1 MKKITYSFLSLLM
14 LLLAMPAS
22 MLARTTVTFDFAA
35 NPWGLPLSS
44 SASGEADKGAITSP
58 ILQDGVTLTTTDGT
72 NKTKMWVTNSAID
85 LRVYKNGGSFT
96 FTAPEGK
103 VIEKIE
109 FTATDFK
116 STPEVGTCTSKTWV
130 QPKEQVN
137 AVKFTATGT
146 NKISKAILTIA
157 DPGEGAEV
165 VVLPEIADFASL
177 KAAEQDKAV
186 KLTVTNG
193 KVVYAGSKDLIVED
207 ATGAIDFYNWGLTA
221 TAGQVING
229 TVEAKYSEFMGM
241 PQAAKTANTDIAAL
255 TITDGDA
262 VAPVAMEFAEAM
274 KAASY
279 LKYVT
284 LADFAI
290 EEADGKTY
298 LVNGENKIQLYDKFK
313 VGYTLPEAIKSISGI
328 IIPFVANGSTD
339 VIVEIAPTSA
349 EDIEDIV
356 AKPVLPEGDVTAK
369 YLVNPGF
376 EDCEAATGKVAT
388 AGSAQ
393 GTDYE
398 KVGWK
403 LVSSAAWSNSA
414 AFAYGSDA
422 SLNDA
427 AVPATDNAGNTGKA
441 LGFTVGWG
449 GTNSY
454 QSAAEVVLPAGYYTL
469 KAHAYNGGAA
479 TQFASKLGFA
489 TADKAYTSTK
499 NSFALNEWVEDVVE
513 FTLESETAGHF
524 TIGGAAVSG
533 GSGANGKVFFDNI
546 TLERQDFLSAASN
559 NLAKEIATAK
569 EIANAG
575 LAPTADLLAAI
586 ATAETAATKTDYKE
600 ILAAI
605 EPLKAAVAA
614 YNDVNVHFVA
624 FADAKAKYATLN
636 TQYAS
641 EEKIAAV
648 NAIAEKTPATADE
661 ADALKADYI
670 KAVRSIVESNA
681 LAEGVEGATNY
692 TESIKNANAEAL
704 DGWTTALGEINKGAI
719 KVLNNEPFTDAEGN
733 STHSYFDGGSWGDK
747 AWDVT
752 FSQDVTLPK
761 GKYLLT
767 ATSRASADL
776 TSFALFAGE
785 ARAEMKHV
793 GASGELFDRGWND
806 CSVEFEVA
814 EDDATVNLGVQGVAD
829 KQYQWMSFTRF
840 RLVKVGE
847 VAPSILEINNL
858 ADLRKIKVEDE
869 WAEVPVKLNL
879 HDAKITALHKSSDYG
894 MEMIDFAI
902 LEDATGAIA
911 ISALLNEA
919 TATGLLKDNFT
930 VGAVLNGSLYALYS
944 WPNSLSV
951 LEGMTE
957 KSDYTVTPST
967 LEVPEA
973 KLGDILKYEND
984 LRVFEL
990 KDVTIKNVGNEEY
1003 PEYNLYQDG
1012 RAVMLSDAL
1021 QVFPMGQAVPEKLES
1036 VTGILY
1042 GLAEELGQEV
1052 TDYMFVPTSY
1062 KSTPV
1067 VENIAGLSKIE
1078 GGEMEDPSVKLML
1091 KNAKITYVQKM
1102 DEGID
1107 PRAAVSY
1114 AILEDETGA
1123 VEISNIITKANA
1135 NSWFT
1140 GELKEGVELNGYI
1153 NVNYSAWSTALV
1165 ANDETSKS
1173 ELTITPTTITPTEA
1187 KIADLQKAE
1196 NHLRLFELKD
1206 VDFAV
1211 EDGAPVIKQDD
1222 ASIILADQFSVLPED
1237 MPETA
1242 KFESIEGVVFLDF
1255 ESYVFCPISYTL
1267 AEAKPIEVN
1276 SIADLNKLGE
1286 ENEGATIKLKLTD
1299 AQITVADAYMNSA
1312 IIEDKT
1318 GAFNA
1323 QYFFAEAVGMEM
1335 LKDEFKQGVVLNGYL
1350 YATYSYG
1357 SIEVCDLTAESN
1369 ITTTEAPVVPAEAD
1383 FAEVLKAENN
1393 FRLYEFKNITVNKNE
1408 ADKFQLVKGDAK
1420 AEIADRTGSLEESM
1434 MATVESVVG
1443 YFRVKGDEAEFTL
1456 LSYKTATPDGI
1467 SALEIAAKNA
1477 AVYNMNGAKVRN
1489 AGESVKGLAKGIY
1502 VVGGKKI
1509 VVK

>member
-1 MKKITYSFLSLLM
+1 MKKFTYSFLSILM
-14 LLLAMPAS
+14 LLLAMPLGA
-22 MLARTTVTFDFAA
+22 LARTTVTFDFTA
-35 NPWGLPLSS
+35 NPWNLPLSS
-44 SASGEADKGAITSP
+44 SKTGEVDKGAITSP
-58 ILQDGVTLTTTDGT
+58 ILQDGVTLTTTDGS

-85 LRVYKNGGSFT
+85 LRVYKSGGTFT
-96 FTAPEGK
+96 FTAPANK

-109 FTATDFK
+109 FAGTVAATADA
-116 STPEVGTCTSKTWV
+116 GTCEGSSKTWV
-130 QPKEQVN
+130 WVQLKNQVN
-137 AVKFTATGT
+137 AVKFTATAT
-146 NKISKAILTIA
+146 NKIEKAVLTIA
-157 DPGEGAEV
+157 DPGEEAEV
-165 VVLPEIADFASL
+165 VVLPEITDFASL
-177 KAAEQDKAV
+177 KACEKDKAV

-284 LADFAI
+284 LTDFTI
-290 EEADGKTY
+290 EETGGKTY
-298 LVNGENKIQLYDKFK
+298 LVSGENKIQLYDKFK

-328 IIPFVANGSTD
+328 IIPFVVKGSTD

-388 AGSAQ
+388 ADKAQ

-398 KVGWK
+398 AVGWK
-403 LVSSAAWSNSA
+403 LASSSKWSNSA

-454 QSAAEVVLPAGYYTL
+454 QSAAEVVLPAGYYIM
-469 KAHAYNGGAA
+469 KAHAYNGGTA
-479 TQFASKLGFA
+479 TQFASKLGFT

-546 TLERQDFLSAASN
+546 TLERQDLFTAVNN
-559 NLAKEIATAK
+559 NLAKEIAAAK

-586 ATAETAATKTDYKE
+586 ATAEAATTKTDYKE

-605 EPLKAAVAA
+605 EPLKAAVAT
-614 YNDVNVHFVA
+614 YNDVNAHFVA
-624 FADAKAKYATLN
+624 FADAKAKYATID
-636 TQYAS
+636 TKYAS
-641 EEKIAAV
+641 DEKIAAV

-670 KAVRSIVESNA
+670 KAVRSLVESNA

-704 DGWTTALGEINKGAI
+704 DGWTIALGEINKGAI
-719 KVLNNEPFTDAEGN
+719 GILSKEPFTDAAGN
-733 STHSYFDGGSWGDK
+733 STHSYFDGGSWNDN

-767 ATSRASADL
+767 ATSRASVDI

-806 CSVEFEVA
+806 NSVEFEVT
-814 EDDATVNLGVQGVAD
+814 EDDAVVNLGVQGVTD
-829 KQYQWMSFTRF
+829 KQHQWMSFTRF
-840 RLVKVGE
+840 RLVKIGE
-847 VAPSILEINNL
+847 VTPAAPEI
-858 ADLRKIKVEDE
+858 
-869 WAEVPVKLNL
+869 
-879 HDAKITALHKSSDYG
+879 
-894 MEMIDFAI
+894 
-902 LEDATGAIA
+902 
-911 ISALLNEA
+911 
-919 TATGLLKDNFT
+919 
-930 VGAVLNGSLYALYS
+930 
-944 WPNSLSV
+944 
-951 LEGMTE
+951 
-957 KSDYTVTPST
+957 
-967 LEVPEA
+967 
-973 KLGDILKYEND
+973 
-984 LRVFEL
+984 
-990 KDVTIKNVGNEEY
+990 
-1003 PEYNLYQDG
+1003 
-1012 RAVMLSDAL
+1012 
-1021 QVFPMGQAVPEKLES
+1021 
-1036 VTGILY
+1036 
-1042 GLAEELGQEV
+1042 
-1052 TDYMFVPTSY
+1052 
-1062 KSTPV
+1062 PV
-1067 VENIAGLSKIE
+1067 VENIAALSKIE
-1078 GGEMEDPSVKLML
+1078 GGEMENPSVKLML
-1091 KNAKITYVQKM
+1091 KNAKITYVQSM

-1107 PRAAVSY
+1107 PRANVQFAF
-1114 AILEDETGA
+1114 LEDETGA
-1123 VEISNIITKANA
+1123 VEISNIINTAAAKNL
-1135 NSWFT
+1135 FP

-1153 NVNYSAWSTALV
+1153 YVDYSSYSFALV
-1165 ANDETSKS
+1165 ANAETANSKF
-1173 ELTITPTTITPTEA
+1173 TNTPTTIVPTPAT
-1187 KIADLQKAE
+1187 IADLQKPE
-1196 NHLRLFELKD
+1196 NNYRLFELKD
-1206 VDFAV
+1206 VDVDFI
-1211 EDGAPVIKQDD
+1211 DGAPVFKQNDD
-1222 ASIILADQFSVLPED
+1222 IIMTYDMLRTLPEEL
-1237 MPETA
+1237 PT
-1242 KFESIEGVVFLDF
+1242 KFESLVGVVVCDMEQYTF
-1255 ESYVFCPISYTL
+1255 EPISYTA
-1267 AEAKPIEVN
+1267 AEVKPIEVN
-1276 SIADLNKLGE
+1276 SIAELNKLGE

-1299 AQITVADAYMNSA
+1299 AQITVADALMSSA

-1323 QYFFAEAVGMEM
+1323 QYFFAEAVGTEM
-1335 LKDEFKQGVVLNGYL
+1335 LKDEFKQGAVLNGYL
-1350 YATYSYG
+1350 YAKYSYG
-1357 SIEVCDLTAESN
+1357 SIEVCDLTAESA
-1369 ITTTEAPVVPAEAD
+1369 ITTTEAPVVPTEAD

-1408 ADKFQLVKGDAK
+1408 DDHFQLVKGDAK
-1420 AEIADRTGSLEESM
+1420 AEIADGTGSLEESM

-1443 YFRVKGDEAEFTL
+1443 YFRVKGYEAEFTL
-1456 LSYKTATPDGI
+1456 ISYKTATPDGI
-1467 SALEIAAKNA
+1467 SSISVAAKNA
-1477 AVYNMNGAKVRN
+1477 AVYNLNGAKVLG

>member
-1 MKKITYSFLSLLM
+1 M
-14 LLLAMPAS
+14 LLLAMPAGL
-22 MLARTTVTFDFAA
+22 LARTTVTFDFAA
-35 NPWGLPLSS
+35 NPWKLPLSEGS
-44 SASGEADKGAITSP
+44 DKAGVVTKPIT
-58 ILQDGVTLTTTDGT
+58 QDGVVLTATDGST
-72 NKTKMWVTNSAID
+72 PTQMFSGNF
-85 LRVYKNGGSFT
+85 RVYADGTIT

-103 VIEKIE
+103 VVEKIE
-109 FTATDFK
+109 FTGSPINLDTK
-116 STPEVGTCTSKTWV
+116 VGTYNTTSRIWT
-130 QPKEQVN
+130 QPTPQVN
-137 AVKFTATGT
+137 AVTFSASGKAT
-146 NKISKAILTIA
+146 KISKAVLTIA
-157 DPGEGAEV
+157 DPGEEAEV

-177 KAAEQDKAV
+177 KAAEKDKAV

-207 ATGAIDFYNWGLTA
+207 ATGAIDFYNWGIKA

-229 TVEAKYSEFMGM
+229 TIEAKYSEFMGM
-241 PQAAKTANTDIAAL
+241 PQAAKTANTDVTAL

-284 LADFAI
+284 LTDFTI
-290 EEADGKTY
+290 EETGGKTY
-298 LVNGENKIQLYDKFK
+298 LVSGENKIQLYDKFK

-356 AKPVLPEGDVTAK
+356 AKPALPEGDVTAK

-398 KVGWK
+398 AVGWK

-441 LGFTVGWG
+441 LGFTVGWS

-454 QSAAEVVLPAGYYTL
+454 QSAAEVVLPVGYYTL
-469 KAHAYNGGAA
+469 KAHAYNGGTA

-513 FTLESETAGHF
+513 FTLESETAGRF

-546 TLERQDFLSAASN
+546 TLERQDLFTAVNN
-559 NLAKEIATAK
+559 NLVKEIAAAK
-569 EIANAG
+569 KIANAG

-586 ATAETAATKTDYKE
+586 ATAEAATTKTDYKE

-605 EPLKAAVAA
+605 EPLKAAVAT
-614 YNDVNVHFVA
+614 YNDVNAHFVA
-624 FADAKAKYATLN
+624 FADAKAKYATID
-636 TQYAS
+636 TKYAT
-641 EEKIAAV
+641 EAKIAAV
-648 NAIAEKTPATADE
+648 NAIAAKTPATADE
-661 ADALKADYI
+661 ADALLADYI
-670 KAVRSIVESNA
+670 KAVRVLAESNA

-692 TESIKNANAEAL
+692 TESIKNVNAEAL
-704 DGWTTALGEINKGAI
+704 DGWTTALGEINKGKIEI
-719 KVLNNEPFTDAEGN
+719 KNGEPFTDAEAN
-733 STHSYFDGGSWGDK
+733 STHTYFDGGSWGDK

-767 ATSRASADL
+767 ATSRASVDL
-776 TSFALFAGE
+776 ASFTLFAGE
-785 ARAEMKHV
+785 ARADMQHV
-793 GASGELFDRGWND
+793 GNAGELFDRGWND

-847 VAPSILEINNL
+847 VAPSVI
-858 ADLRKIKVEDE
+858 
-869 WAEVPVKLNL
+869 EV
-879 HDAKITALHKSSDYG
+879 D
-894 MEMIDFAI
+894 
-902 LEDATGAIA
+902 
-911 ISALLNEA
+911 
-919 TATGLLKDNFT
+919 
-930 VGAVLNGSLYALYS
+930 
-944 WPNSLSV
+944 
-951 LEGMTE
+951 
-957 KSDYTVTPST
+957 
-967 LEVPEA
+967 
-973 KLGDILKYEND
+973 
-984 LRVFEL
+984 
-990 KDVTIKNVGNEEY
+990 
-1003 PEYNLYQDG
+1003 
-1012 RAVMLSDAL
+1012 
-1021 QVFPMGQAVPEKLES
+1021 
-1036 VTGILY
+1036 
-1042 GLAEELGQEV
+1042 
-1052 TDYMFVPTSY
+1052 
-1062 KSTPV
+1062 
-1067 VENIAGLSKIE
+1067 NIAGLSKVE

-1091 KNAKITYVQKM
+1091 KNAKITYVQNE
-1102 DEGID
+1102 EGDVD
-1107 PRAAVSY
+1107 PEYSVKY
-1114 AILEDETGA
+1114 ALLEDESGA
-1123 VEISNIITKANA
+1123 VEISDLVAKAKLN
-1135 NSWFT
+1135 NWFE
-1140 GELKEGVELNGYI
+1140 GELKEGVALNGYVLVDYSSFFPRLI
-1153 NVNYSAWSTALV
+1153 VNAETA
-1165 ANDETSKS
+1165 KS
-1173 ELTITPTTITPTEA
+1173 EITITPTEITPTVVT
-1187 KIADLQKAE
+1187 IADVQKPE
-1196 NHLRLFELKD
+1196 NHLRMFELQNVELVK
-1206 VDFAV
+1206 
-1211 EDGAPVIKQDD
+1211 EDGSYAFKQDGN
-1222 ASIILADQFSVLPED
+1222 IIAAVDMFKNMLDEMPTNIESV
-1237 MPETA
+1237 T
-1242 KFESIEGVVFLDF
+1242 GVLFLDL
-1255 ESYVFCPISYTL
+1255 ESYCFVPTSYL
-1267 AEAKPIEVN
+1267 DHPSPAPIEVN
-1276 SIADLNKLGE
+1276 SIAELNKLGE

-1299 AQITVADAYMNSA
+1299 AQITVADASMSSA

-1323 QYFFAEAVGMEM
+1323 QYFFAEAVGTEM

-1350 YATYSYG
+1350 YAKYSYG
-1357 SIEVCDLTAESN
+1357 SIEVCENTANSD
-1369 ITTTEAPVVPAEAD
+1369 ITTTEAPVVATEAD

-1393 FRLYEFKNITVNKNE
+1393 FRLYEFKNITVNKNVS
-1408 ADKFQLVKGDAK
+1408 DKFQLVKGDAK
-1420 AEIADRTGSLEESM
+1420 AEIADRTHSLDESM
-1434 MATVESVVG
+1434 MANVESVVG
-1443 YFRVKGDEAEFTL
+1443 YFRIAGDEAEFTL

-1467 SALEIAAKNA
+1467 SALEVAAKNA
-1477 AVYNMNGAKVRN
+1477 AVYNLNGAKVRN
-1489 AGESVKGLAKGIY
+1489 IGESVKGLAKGIY

>member
-1 MKKITYSFLSLLM
+1 
-14 LLLAMPAS
+14 MPLGA
-22 MLARTTVTFDFAA
+22 LARTTVTFDFAA
-35 NPWGLPLSS
+35 NPWNLPLG
-44 SASGEADKGAITSP
+44 SGSGDDAAKGNIVAP
-58 ILQDGVTLTTTDGT
+58 IVQDGVTATFAQGT
-72 NKTKMWVTNSAID
+72 NEQTAPRMWTGPQIRMYTGNTI
-85 LRVYKNGGSFT
+85 T
-96 FTAPEGK
+96 FTAPAGK

-109 FTATDFK
+109 F
-116 STPEVGTCTSKTWV
+116 SGTLSLVVAEGTYDSSSKTWV
-130 QPKEQVN
+130 QPKTQVN
-137 AVKFTATGT
+137 SVTFTGGNKPTDNSKSFT
-146 NKISKAILTIA
+146 TKISKAILTIA

-207 ATGAIDFYNWGLTA
+207 ATGAIDFYNWGIKA

-229 TVEAKYSEFMGM
+229 VVEAKYSEFLGM
-241 PQAAKTANTDIAAL
+241 PQAAKTANTDVTAL

-262 VAPVAMEFAEAM
+262 VAPVAMEFADAM

-284 LADFAI
+284 LTDFTI
-290 EEADGKTY
+290 EEAGGKTY
-298 LVNGENKIQLYDKFK
+298 LVSGENKIQLYDKFK

-398 KVGWK
+398 AVGWK

-441 LGFTVGWG
+441 LGFTVGWS

-454 QSAAEVVLPAGYYTL
+454 QSAAEVVLPVGYYTL
-469 KAHAYNGGAA
+469 KAHAYNGGTA

-524 TIGGAAVSG
+524 TIGGTAVSG

-546 TLERQDFLSAASN
+546 TLERQDLFTAVNN
-559 NLAKEIATAK
+559 NLAKEIAAAK

-586 ATAETAATKTDYKE
+586 ATAEEATTKTDYKE

-614 YNDVNVHFVA
+614 YNDVNAHFVA
-624 FADAKAKYATLN
+624 FADAKAKYATLD
-636 TQYAS
+636 TKYAT
-641 EEKIAAV
+641 EAKIAAV
-648 NAIAEKTPATADE
+648 NAIAAKTPATADE

-670 KAVRSIVESNA
+670 KAVRSLVESNA

-704 DGWTTALGEINKGAI
+704 DGWTTALGEINKGKIEI
-719 KVLNNEPFTDAEGN
+719 KNGEPFTDAEAN
-733 STHSYFDGGSWGDK
+733 STHTYFDGGSWGDK

-767 ATSRASADL
+767 ATSRASVDL
-776 TSFALFAGE
+776 ASFTLFAGE
-785 ARAEMKHV
+785 ARADMQHV
-793 GASGELFDRGWND
+793 GNAGELFDRGWND

-814 EDDATVNLGVQGVAD
+814 EDDATVNLGVQGVTD
-829 KQYQWMSFTRF
+829 KQHQWMSFTRF

-847 VAPSILEINNL
+847 VAPSVI
-858 ADLRKIKVEDE
+858 
-869 WAEVPVKLNL
+869 EV
-879 HDAKITALHKSSDYG
+879 D
-894 MEMIDFAI
+894 
-902 LEDATGAIA
+902 
-911 ISALLNEA
+911 
-919 TATGLLKDNFT
+919 
-930 VGAVLNGSLYALYS
+930 
-944 WPNSLSV
+944 
-951 LEGMTE
+951 
-957 KSDYTVTPST
+957 
-967 LEVPEA
+967 
-973 KLGDILKYEND
+973 
-984 LRVFEL
+984 
-990 KDVTIKNVGNEEY
+990 
-1003 PEYNLYQDG
+1003 
-1012 RAVMLSDAL
+1012 
-1021 QVFPMGQAVPEKLES
+1021 
-1036 VTGILY
+1036 
-1042 GLAEELGQEV
+1042 
-1052 TDYMFVPTSY
+1052 
-1062 KSTPV
+1062 
-1067 VENIAGLSKIE
+1067 NIAGLSKVE

-1091 KNAKITYVQKM
+1091 KNAKITYVGK
-1102 DEGID
+1102 EEGGID
-1107 PRAAVSY
+1107 PRSSVSF
-1114 AILEDETGA
+1114 AFLEDETGA
-1123 VEISNIITKANA
+1123 VEISNIINTAEAKNL
-1135 NSWFT
+1135 FE
-1140 GELKEGVELNGYI
+1140 GGLKEGVELNGYI
-1153 NVNYSAWSTALV
+1153 NVNYNSMAFALV
-1165 ANDETSKS
+1165 ANDETPNS
-1173 ELTITPTTITPTEA
+1173 EFTITPTTVVPTPAT
-1187 KIADLQKAE
+1187 IADVQKTE
-1196 NHLRLFELKD
+1196 NNMRYYELKD
-1206 VDFAV
+1206 VDFAIV
-1211 EDGAPVIKQDD
+1211 DEVPVFKQGE
-1222 ASIILADQFSVLPED
+1222 ASIPVVDLFEVLPEE
-1237 MPETA
+1237 MPE
-1242 KFESIEGVVFLDF
+1242 KFESVNGILFLDF
-1255 ESYVFCPISYTL
+1255 ESFSFIPVSYTA

-1276 SIADLNKLGE
+1276 SIAELNKLGE

-1299 AQITVADAYMNSA
+1299 AQITVADASMSSA

-1335 LKDEFKQGVVLNGYL
+1335 LKDEFKQGAVLNGYL

-1357 SIEVCDLTAESN
+1357 SIEVCEQTAESE
-1369 ITTTEAPVVPAEAD
+1369 IAVTEAPVVPTEAD

-1393 FRLYEFKNITVNKNE
+1393 YRLYEFKGITVNKNK
-1408 ADKFQLVKGDAK
+1408 DDHFQLVKGDAK
-1420 AEIADRTGSLEESM
+1420 AEIADRTHSLDESM
-1434 MATVESVVG
+1434 MANVESVVG

-1456 LSYKTATPDGI
+1456 ISYKTATPNGI
-1467 SALEIAAKNA
+1467 SALEVAAKNA
-1477 AVYNMNGAKVRN
+1477 AVYNLNGAKVLG

>member
-1 MKKITYSFLSLLM
+1 M
-14 LLLAMPAS
+14 LLLAMPAGL
-22 MLARTTVTFDFAA
+22 LARTTVTFDFAA
-35 NPWGLPLSS
+35 NPWNLPLSS
-44 SASGEADKGAITSP
+44 NTSGEADKGAITSP
-58 ILQDGVTLTTTDGT
+58 ILQDGVTLTTTDGS

-85 LRVYKNGGSFT
+85 LRVYKSGGTFT
-96 FTAPEGK
+96 FTAPTGK

-109 FTATDFK
+109 FTGTVAATADA
-116 STPEVGTCTSKTWV
+116 GTYDGSSKTWK
-130 QPKEQVN
+130 QPKDQVN
-137 AVKFTATGT
+137 AVKFTATAT
-146 NKISKAILTIA
+146 NKIKKAVLTIA

-177 KAAEQDKAV
+177 MAAEQDKAV

-207 ATGAIDFYNWGLTA
+207 ATGAIDFYNWGIKA

-229 TVEAKYSEFMGM
+229 TIEAKYSEFMGM
-241 PQAAKTANTDIAAL
+241 PQAAKTANTDVTAL

-284 LADFAI
+284 LTDFTI
-290 EEADGKTY
+290 EETGGKTY
-298 LVNGENKIQLYDKFK
+298 LVSGENKIQLYDKFK

-356 AKPVLPEGDVTAK
+356 AKPALPEGDVTAK

-398 KVGWK
+398 AVGWK

-441 LGFTVGWG
+441 LGFTVGWS

-454 QSAAEVVLPAGYYTL
+454 QSAAEVVLPVGYYTL
-469 KAHAYNGGAA
+469 KAHAYNGGTA

-513 FTLESETAGHF
+513 FTLESETAGRF

-546 TLERQDFLSAASN
+546 TLERQDLFTAVNN
-559 NLAKEIATAK
+559 NLVKEIAAAK
-569 EIANAG
+569 KIANAG

-586 ATAETAATKTDYKE
+586 ATAEAATTKTDYKE

-605 EPLKAAVAA
+605 EPLKAAVAT
-614 YNDVNVHFVA
+614 YNDVNAHFVA
-624 FADAKAKYATLN
+624 FADAKAKYATID
-636 TQYAS
+636 TKYAT
-641 EEKIAAV
+641 EAKIAAV
-648 NAIAEKTPATADE
+648 NAIAAKTPATADE
-661 ADALKADYI
+661 ADALLAGYI
-670 KAVRSIVESNA
+670 KAVRVLAESNA

-692 TESIKNANAEAL
+692 TESIKNVNAEAL
-704 DGWTTALGEINKGAI
+704 DGWTTALGEINKGKIEI
-719 KVLNNEPFTDAEGN
+719 KNGEPFTDAEAN
-733 STHSYFDGGSWGDK
+733 STHTYFDGGSWGDK

-767 ATSRASADL
+767 ATSRASVDL
-776 TSFALFAGE
+776 ASFTLFAGE
-785 ARAEMKHV
+785 ARADMQHV
-793 GASGELFDRGWND
+793 GNAGELFDRGWND

-847 VAPSILEINNL
+847 VAPSVI
-858 ADLRKIKVEDE
+858 
-869 WAEVPVKLNL
+869 EV
-879 HDAKITALHKSSDYG
+879 D
-894 MEMIDFAI
+894 
-902 LEDATGAIA
+902 
-911 ISALLNEA
+911 
-919 TATGLLKDNFT
+919 
-930 VGAVLNGSLYALYS
+930 
-944 WPNSLSV
+944 
-951 LEGMTE
+951 
-957 KSDYTVTPST
+957 
-967 LEVPEA
+967 
-973 KLGDILKYEND
+973 
-984 LRVFEL
+984 
-990 KDVTIKNVGNEEY
+990 
-1003 PEYNLYQDG
+1003 
-1012 RAVMLSDAL
+1012 
-1021 QVFPMGQAVPEKLES
+1021 
-1036 VTGILY
+1036 
-1042 GLAEELGQEV
+1042 
-1052 TDYMFVPTSY
+1052 
-1062 KSTPV
+1062 
-1067 VENIAGLSKIE
+1067 NIAGLSKVE

-1091 KNAKITYVQKM
+1091 KNAKITYVQNE
-1102 DEGID
+1102 EGDVD
-1107 PRAAVSY
+1107 PEYSVKY
-1114 AILEDETGA
+1114 ALLEDESGA
-1123 VEISNIITKANA
+1123 VEISDLVAKAKLN
-1135 NSWFT
+1135 NWFE
-1140 GELKEGVELNGYI
+1140 GELKEGVALNGYVLVDYSSFFPRLI
-1153 NVNYSAWSTALV
+1153 VNAETA
-1165 ANDETSKS
+1165 KS
-1173 ELTITPTTITPTEA
+1173 EITITPTEITPTVVT
-1187 KIADLQKAE
+1187 IADVQKPE
-1196 NHLRLFELKD
+1196 NHLRMFELQNVELVK
-1206 VDFAV
+1206 
-1211 EDGAPVIKQDD
+1211 EDGSYAFKQDGN
-1222 ASIILADQFSVLPED
+1222 IIAAVDMFKNMLDEMPTNIESV
-1237 MPETA
+1237 T
-1242 KFESIEGVVFLDF
+1242 GVLFLDL
-1255 ESYVFCPISYTL
+1255 ESYCFVPTSYL
-1267 AEAKPIEVN
+1267 DHPSPAPIEVN
-1276 SIADLNKLGE
+1276 SIAELNKLGE

-1299 AQITVADAYMNSA
+1299 AQITVADASMSSA

-1323 QYFFAEAVGMEM
+1323 QYFFAEAVGTEM

-1350 YATYSYG
+1350 YAKYSYG
-1357 SIEVCDLTAESN
+1357 SIEVCENTANSD
-1369 ITTTEAPVVPAEAD
+1369 ITTTEAPVVATEAD

-1393 FRLYEFKNITVNKNE
+1393 FRLYEFKNITVNKNVS
-1408 ADKFQLVKGDAK
+1408 DKFQLVKGDAK
-1420 AEIADRTGSLEESM
+1420 AEIADRTHSLDESM
-1434 MATVESVVG
+1434 MANVESVVG
-1443 YFRVKGDEAEFTL
+1443 YFRIAGDEAEFTL

-1467 SALEIAAKNA
+1467 SALEVAAKNA
-1477 AVYNMNGAKVRN
+1477 AVYNLNGAKVRN
-1489 AGESVKGLAKGIY
+1489 IGESVKGLAKGIY

>member
-1 MKKITYSFLSLLM
+1 MKKFTYSFLSLLM
-14 LLLAMPAS
+14 LLLVMPAS

-35 NPWGLPLSS
+35 NPWNLPLSS
-44 SASGEADKGAITSP
+44 STSGEADKGAITSP

-72 NKTKMWVTNSAID
+72 TKTKMWVTNDAID
-85 LRVYKNGGSFT
+85 FRVYKSGGSFT
-96 FTAPEGK
+96 FTAPKGK

-109 FTATDFK
+109 FVLKKSGDFAATPDAGTYDK
-116 STPEVGTCTSKTWV
+116 SSTTWA

-137 AVKFTATGT
+137 AVKFTATNT
-146 NKISKAILTIA
+146 TKISKAVLTIA
-157 DPGEGAEV
+157 DPGEEAEV

-177 KAAEQDKAV
+177 KAAEKDKAV

-207 ATGAIDFYNWGLTA
+207 ATGAIDFYNWGIKA

-229 TVEAKYSEFMGM
+229 TIEAKYSEFMGM
-241 PQAAKTANTDIAAL
+241 PQAAKTANTDVTAL

-284 LADFAI
+284 LTDFTI
-290 EEADGKTY
+290 EETGGKTY
-298 LVNGENKIQLYDKFK
+298 LVSGENKIQLYDKFK

-356 AKPVLPEGDVTAK
+356 AKPALPEGDVTAK

-398 KVGWK
+398 AVGWK

-441 LGFTVGWG
+441 LGFTVGWS

-454 QSAAEVVLPAGYYTL
+454 QSAAEVVLPVGYYTL
-469 KAHAYNGGAA
+469 KAHAYNGGTA

-513 FTLESETAGHF
+513 FTLESETAGRF

-546 TLERQDFLSAASN
+546 TLERQDLFTAVNN
-559 NLAKEIATAK
+559 NLAKEIAAAK
-569 EIANAG
+569 KIANAG

-586 ATAETAATKTDYKE
+586 ATAEAATTKTDYKE

-605 EPLKAAVAA
+605 EPLKAAVAT
-614 YNDVNVHFVA
+614 YNDVNAHFVA
-624 FADAKAKYATLN
+624 FADAKAKYATID
-636 TQYAS
+636 TKYAT
-641 EEKIAAV
+641 EAKIAAV
-648 NAIAEKTPATADE
+648 NAIAAKTPATADE
-661 ADALKADYI
+661 ADALLADYI
-670 KAVRSIVESNA
+670 KAVRVLAESNA

-692 TESIKNANAEAL
+692 TESIKNVNAEAL
-704 DGWTTALGEINKGAI
+704 DGWTTALGEINKGKIEI
-719 KVLNNEPFTDAEGN
+719 KNGEPFTDAEAN
-733 STHSYFDGGSWGDK
+733 STHTYFDGGSWGDK

-767 ATSRASADL
+767 ATSRASVDL
-776 TSFALFAGE
+776 ASFTLFAGE
-785 ARAEMKHV
+785 ARADMQHV
-793 GASGELFDRGWND
+793 GNAGELFDRGWND

-847 VAPSILEINNL
+847 VAPSVI
-858 ADLRKIKVEDE
+858 
-869 WAEVPVKLNL
+869 EV
-879 HDAKITALHKSSDYG
+879 D
-894 MEMIDFAI
+894 
-902 LEDATGAIA
+902 
-911 ISALLNEA
+911 
-919 TATGLLKDNFT
+919 
-930 VGAVLNGSLYALYS
+930 
-944 WPNSLSV
+944 
-951 LEGMTE
+951 
-957 KSDYTVTPST
+957 
-967 LEVPEA
+967 
-973 KLGDILKYEND
+973 
-984 LRVFEL
+984 
-990 KDVTIKNVGNEEY
+990 
-1003 PEYNLYQDG
+1003 
-1012 RAVMLSDAL
+1012 
-1021 QVFPMGQAVPEKLES
+1021 
-1036 VTGILY
+1036 
-1042 GLAEELGQEV
+1042 
-1052 TDYMFVPTSY
+1052 
-1062 KSTPV
+1062 
-1067 VENIAGLSKIE
+1067 NIAGLSKVE

-1091 KNAKITYVQKM
+1091 KNAKITYVQNE
-1102 DEGID
+1102 EGDVD
-1107 PRAAVSY
+1107 PEYSVKY
-1114 AILEDETGA
+1114 ALLEDESGA
-1123 VEISNIITKANA
+1123 VEISDLVAKAKLN
-1135 NSWFT
+1135 NWFE
-1140 GELKEGVELNGYI
+1140 GELKEGVALNGYVLVDYSSFFPRLI
-1153 NVNYSAWSTALV
+1153 VNAETA
-1165 ANDETSKS
+1165 KS
-1173 ELTITPTTITPTEA
+1173 EITITPTEITPTVVT
-1187 KIADLQKAE
+1187 IADVQKPE
-1196 NHLRLFELKD
+1196 NHLRMFELQNVELVK
-1206 VDFAV
+1206 
-1211 EDGAPVIKQDD
+1211 EDGSYAFKQDGN
-1222 ASIILADQFSVLPED
+1222 IIAAVDMFKNMLDEMPTNLESV
-1237 MPETA
+1237 T
-1242 KFESIEGVVFLDF
+1242 GVLFLDL
-1255 ESYVFCPISYTL
+1255 ESYCFVPTSYL
-1267 AEAKPIEVN
+1267 DHPSPAPIEVN
-1276 SIADLNKLGE
+1276 SIAELNKLGE

-1299 AQITVADAYMNSA
+1299 AQITVADASMSSA

-1323 QYFFAEAVGMEM
+1323 QYFFAEAVGTEM
-1335 LKDEFKQGVVLNGYL
+1335 LKDEFKQGAVLNGYL
-1350 YATYSYG
+1350 YAKYSYG
-1357 SIEVCDLTAESN
+1357 SIEVCENTANSD
-1369 ITTTEAPVVPAEAD
+1369 ITTTEAPVVATEAD

-1408 ADKFQLVKGDAK
+1408 SDKFQLVKGDAK
-1420 AEIADRTGSLEESM
+1420 AEIADGTHSLDESM

-1456 LSYKTATPDGI
+1456 ISYKTATPDGI
-1467 SALEIAAKNA
+1467 SALEVAAKNA
-1477 AVYNMNGAKVRN
+1477 AVYNLNGAKVLG
-1489 AGESVKGLAKGIY
+1489 AGESVKGLTKGIY

>member
-1 MKKITYSFLSLLM
+1 MKKFTYSFLSILM
-14 LLLAMPAS
+14 LLLAMPAGL
-22 MLARTTVTFDFAA
+22 LARTTVTFDFAA
-35 NPWGLPLSS
+35 NPWNLPLG
-44 SASGEADKGAITSP
+44 SGSGDDAAKGNIVAP
-58 ILQDGVTLTTTDGT
+58 IVQDGVTATFAQGT
-72 NKTKMWVTNSAID
+72 NEQTAPRMWTGPQIRMYTGNTI
-85 LRVYKNGGSFT
+85 T
-96 FTAPEGK
+96 FTAPAGK

-109 FTATDFK
+109 F
-116 STPEVGTCTSKTWV
+116 SGTLSLVVAEGTYDSSSKTWV
-130 QPKEQVN
+130 QPKTQVN
-137 AVKFTATGT
+137 SVTFTGGNKPTDNSKSFT
-146 NKISKAILTIA
+146 TKISKAILTIA

-165 VVLPEIADFASL
+165 VVLPEITDLASF
-177 KAAEQDKAV
+177 KACEKDKAV
-186 KLTVTNG
+186 KLTITDG
-193 KVVYAGSKDLIVED
+193 KVVLVKGNDLIVED

-229 TVEAKYSEFMGM
+229 TVEAKYSEYSGM

-284 LADFAI
+284 LTDFTI
-290 EEADGKTY
+290 EETGGKTY
-298 LVNGENKIQLYDKFK
+298 LVSGENKIQLYDKFK

-328 IIPFVANGSTD
+328 IIPFVVKGSTD

-356 AKPVLPEGDVTAK
+356 AKPVLSEGDVTAK

-388 AGSAQ
+388 ADKAQ

-398 KVGWK
+398 AVGWK
-403 LVSSAAWSNSA
+403 LASSSKWSNSA

-441 LGFTVGWG
+441 LGFTVGWS

-454 QSAAEVVLPAGYYTL
+454 QSAAEVVLPAGYYIM
-469 KAHAYNGGAA
+469 KAHAYNGGTA
-479 TQFASKLGFA
+479 TQFASKLGFT

-513 FTLESETAGHF
+513 FTLESETAGRF

-546 TLERQDFLSAASN
+546 TLERQDLFTAVNN
-559 NLAKEIATAK
+559 NLAKEIAAAK

-586 ATAETAATKTDYKE
+586 ATAEAATTKTDYKE

-605 EPLKAAVAA
+605 EPLKAAVAT
-614 YNDVNVHFVA
+614 YNDVNAHFVA
-624 FADAKAKYATLN
+624 FADAKAKYATID
-636 TQYAS
+636 TKYAS
-641 EEKIAAV
+641 DEKIAAV

-670 KAVRSIVESNA
+670 KAVRSLVESNA

-704 DGWTTALGEINKGAI
+704 DGWTIALGEINKGAI

-733 STHSYFDGGSWGDK
+733 STHSYFDGGSWNDN

-767 ATSRASADL
+767 ATSRASVDI

-806 CSVEFEVA
+806 NSVEFEVT
-814 EDDATVNLGVQGVAD
+814 EDDAVVNLGVHGVTD
-829 KQYQWMSFTRF
+829 KQHQWMSFTRF

-847 VAPSILEINNL
+847 VAPVAPEI
-858 ADLRKIKVEDE
+858 
-869 WAEVPVKLNL
+869 
-879 HDAKITALHKSSDYG
+879 
-894 MEMIDFAI
+894 
-902 LEDATGAIA
+902 
-911 ISALLNEA
+911 
-919 TATGLLKDNFT
+919 
-930 VGAVLNGSLYALYS
+930 
-944 WPNSLSV
+944 
-951 LEGMTE
+951 
-957 KSDYTVTPST
+957 
-967 LEVPEA
+967 
-973 KLGDILKYEND
+973 
-984 LRVFEL
+984 
-990 KDVTIKNVGNEEY
+990 
-1003 PEYNLYQDG
+1003 
-1012 RAVMLSDAL
+1012 
-1021 QVFPMGQAVPEKLES
+1021 
-1036 VTGILY
+1036 
-1042 GLAEELGQEV
+1042 
-1052 TDYMFVPTSY
+1052 
-1062 KSTPV
+1062 PV
-1067 VENIAGLSKIE
+1067 VENIAALSKIE
-1078 GGEMEDPSVKLML
+1078 GGEMENPSVKLML
-1091 KNAKITYVQKM
+1091 KNAKITYVQSM

-1107 PRAAVSY
+1107 PRANVQFAF
-1114 AILEDETGA
+1114 LEDETGA
-1123 VEISNIITKANA
+1123 VEISNIINTAAAKNL
-1135 NSWFT
+1135 FP
-1140 GELKEGVELNGYI
+1140 GELKKGVELNGYI
-1153 NVNYSAWSTALV
+1153 YVDYSSYSFALV
-1165 ANDETSKS
+1165 ANAETANSKF
-1173 ELTITPTTITPTEA
+1173 TNTPTTIVPTPAT
-1187 KIADLQKAE
+1187 IADLQKPE
-1196 NHLRLFELKD
+1196 NNYRLFKLKD
-1206 VDFAV
+1206 VDVDFI
-1211 EDGAPVIKQDD
+1211 DGAPVFKQNDD
-1222 ASIILADQFSVLPED
+1222 IIMTYDMLRTLPEEL
-1237 MPETA
+1237 PT
-1242 KFESIEGVVFLDF
+1242 KFESLVGVVVCDMEQYTF
-1255 ESYVFCPISYTL
+1255 EPISYTA
-1267 AEAKPIEVN
+1267 AEVKPIEVN
-1276 SIADLNKLGE
+1276 SIAELNKLGE

-1299 AQITVADAYMNSA
+1299 AQITVADASMSSA

-1323 QYFFAEAVGMEM
+1323 QYFFAEAVGTEM
-1335 LKDEFKQGVVLNGYL
+1335 LKDEFKQGAVLNGYL
-1350 YATYSYG
+1350 YAKYSYG
-1357 SIEVCDLTAESN
+1357 SIEVCDLTAESA
-1369 ITTTEAPVVPAEAD
+1369 ITTTEAPVVPTEAD

-1408 ADKFQLVKGDAK
+1408 ADHFQLVKGDAK
-1420 AEIADRTGSLEESM
+1420 AEIADRTRSLEESM

-1456 LSYKTATPDGI
+1456 ISYKTATPDGI
-1467 SALEIAAKNA
+1467 SSIAVAAKNA
-1477 AVYNMNGAKVRN
+1477 AVYNMNGAKVLG

>member
-1 MKKITYSFLSLLM
+1 MKKFTYSFLSILM
-14 LLLAMPAS
+14 LLLAMPLGA
-22 MLARTTVTFDFAA
+22 LARTTVTFDFAA
-35 NPWGLPLSS
+35 NPWGLPLG
-44 SASGEADKGAITSP
+44 SGDDAAKGNIITP
-58 ILQDGVTLTTTDGT
+58 IVQDGVTATFAQGT
-72 NKTKMWVTNSAID
+72 NEQTAPRMWTGPQIRMYTGNTI
-85 LRVYKNGGSFT
+85 T
-96 FTAPEGK
+96 FTAPAGK

-109 FTATDFK
+109 F
-116 STPEVGTCTSKTWV
+116 SGTLSLVVAEGTYDSSSKTWV
-130 QPKEQVN
+130 QPKTQVN
-137 AVKFTATGT
+137 SVTFTGGNKPTDNSKSFT
-146 NKISKAILTIA
+146 TKISKAILTIA

-207 ATGAIDFYNWGLTA
+207 ATGAIDFYNWGIKA

-229 TVEAKYSEFMGM
+229 VVEAKYDEYLGM
-241 PQAAKTANTDIAAL
+241 PQAAKTANTDVAAL

-262 VAPVAMEFAEAM
+262 VAPVEMEFADAM
-274 KAASY
+274 KASSY

-284 LADFAI
+284 LTDFTI
-290 EEADGKTY
+290 EEAGGKTY
-298 LVNGENKIQLYDKFK
+298 LVSGENKIQLYDKFK

-328 IIPFVANGSTD
+328 IIPFVAKGSTD

-349 EDIEDIV
+349 EDIV
-356 AKPVLPEGDVTAK
+356 AKPALPEGDVTAT

-376 EDCEAATGKVAT
+376 ETCEAATGKVGT

-398 KVGWK
+398 AVGWK

-441 LGFTVGWG
+441 LGITVGWG

-469 KAHAYNGGAA
+469 KAHAYNGGTA
-479 TQFASKLGFA
+479 TQFTSKLGFA

-513 FTLESETAGHF
+513 FSLESETAGHF
-524 TIGGAAVSG
+524 TIGGTAVNS
-533 GSGANGKVFFDNI
+533 GSGSNGKVFFDNI
-546 TLERQDFLSAASN
+546 TLERQDFLTAASN

-569 EIANAG
+569 EIASAG

-586 ATAETAATKTDYKE
+586 ATAEAAATKTDYKE

-624 FADAKAKYATLN
+624 FADAKAKYATLD
-636 TQYAS
+636 TKYAT
-641 EEKIAAV
+641 EAKIAAV
-648 NAIAEKTPATADE
+648 NAIAAKTPATADE

-670 KAVRSIVESNA
+670 KAVRSLVESNA

-704 DGWTTALGEINKGAI
+704 DGWTTALGEINKGKIEI
-719 KVLNNEPFTDAEGN
+719 KNGEPFTDAEAN

-767 ATSRASADL
+767 ATSRASVDL
-776 TSFALFAGE
+776 ASFTLFAGE
-785 ARAEMKHV
+785 ARADMQHV
-793 GASGELFDRGWND
+793 GNAGELFDRGWND

-847 VAPSILEINNL
+847 VAPSVI
-858 ADLRKIKVEDE
+858 
-869 WAEVPVKLNL
+869 EV
-879 HDAKITALHKSSDYG
+879 D
-894 MEMIDFAI
+894 
-902 LEDATGAIA
+902 
-911 ISALLNEA
+911 
-919 TATGLLKDNFT
+919 
-930 VGAVLNGSLYALYS
+930 
-944 WPNSLSV
+944 
-951 LEGMTE
+951 
-957 KSDYTVTPST
+957 
-967 LEVPEA
+967 
-973 KLGDILKYEND
+973 
-984 LRVFEL
+984 
-990 KDVTIKNVGNEEY
+990 
-1003 PEYNLYQDG
+1003 
-1012 RAVMLSDAL
+1012 
-1021 QVFPMGQAVPEKLES
+1021 
-1036 VTGILY
+1036 
-1042 GLAEELGQEV
+1042 
-1052 TDYMFVPTSY
+1052 
-1062 KSTPV
+1062 
-1067 VENIAGLSKIE
+1067 NIAGLSKVE
-1078 GGEMEDPSVKLML
+1078 GGEMEDPSIKLML
-1091 KNAKITYVQKM
+1091 KNAKITFVGK
-1102 DEGID
+1102 EEGGID
-1107 PRAAVSY
+1107 PRSSVSF
-1114 AILEDETGA
+1114 AFLEDETGA
-1123 VEISNIITKANA
+1123 VEISNIINTAEAKNL
-1135 NSWFT
+1135 FE
-1140 GELKEGVELNGYI
+1140 GGLKEGVELNGYI
-1153 NVNYSAWSTALV
+1153 NVNYNSMAFALV
-1165 ANDETSKS
+1165 ANDETPNS
-1173 ELTITPTTITPTEA
+1173 EFTITPTTVVPTPAT
-1187 KIADLQKAE
+1187 IADVQKTE
-1196 NHLRLFELKD
+1196 NNMRYYELKD
-1206 VDFAV
+1206 VDFAIV
-1211 EDGAPVIKQDD
+1211 DEVPVFKQGE
-1222 ASIILADQFSVLPED
+1222 ASIPVVDLFEVLPEE
-1237 MPETA
+1237 MPE
-1242 KFESIEGVVFLDF
+1242 KFESVNGILFLDF
-1255 ESYVFCPISYTL
+1255 ESFSFIPVSYTA

-1276 SIADLNKLGE
+1276 SIAELNKLGE

-1299 AQITVADAYMNSA
+1299 AQITVADASMSSA

-1335 LKDEFKQGVVLNGYL
+1335 LKDEFKQGAVLNGYL

-1357 SIEVCDLTAESN
+1357 SIEVCEQTAESE
-1369 ITTTEAPVVPAEAD
+1369 IAVTEAPVVATEAD

-1393 FRLYEFKNITVNKNE
+1393 FRLYEFKGITVNKNK
-1408 ADKFQLVKGDAK
+1408 DDHFQLVKGDAK
-1420 AEIADRTGSLEESM
+1420 AEIADRTRSLEESM

-1443 YFRVKGDEAEFTL
+1443 YFRVVGDEAEFTL
-1456 LSYKTATPDGI
+1456 ISYKTATPDGI
-1467 SALEIAAKNA
+1467 SALEVAAKNA
-1477 AVYNMNGAKVRN
+1477 AVYNLNGAKVLG

>member
-35 NPWGLPLSS
+35 NPWGLPLSTN
-44 SASGEADKGAITSP
+44 ADGEVDKGAITSP
-58 ILQDGVTLTTTDGT
+58 ILQDGVTLTTTNGS
-72 NKTKMWVTNSAID
+72 NKTKMWATNSAID
-85 LRVYKNGGSFT
+85 FRVYKSGGSFT
-96 FTAPEGK
+96 FTAPKGK

-109 FTATDFK
+109 FAGTVAATADA
-116 STPEVGTCTSKTWV
+116 GTYDGSSRTWV
-130 QPKEQVN
+130 QPKDQVN
-137 AVKFTATGT
+137 AVKFTATNT
-146 NKISKAILTIA
+146 NKIKKAILTIA

-207 ATGAIDFYNWGLTA
+207 ATGAIDFYNWGLKA

-229 TVEAKYSEFMGM
+229 VVEAKYDEFFGM
-241 PQAAKTANTDIAAL
+241 PQAAKTANTDVAAL

-262 VAPVAMEFAEAM
+262 VAPVAMEFADAM
-274 KAASY
+274 KATSY

-284 LADFAI
+284 LAGFAI

-298 LVNGENKIQLYDKFK
+298 LVSGENKIQLYNKFN
-313 VGYTLPEAIKSISGI
+313 VEYTLPKDIQSISGI
-328 IIPFVANGSTD
+328 IIPFVAKGSTD

-349 EDIEDIV
+349 EDIV
-356 AKPVLPEGDVTAK
+356 AKPALPEGDVTAT

-376 EDCEAATGKVAT
+376 EACEAATGKVAT

-398 KVGWK
+398 AVGWK
-403 LVSSAAWSNSA
+403 LASSAAWSNSA

-454 QSAAEVVLPAGYYTL
+454 QSAKEVVLPAGYYTL
-469 KAHAYNGGAA
+469 KAHAYNGGTA

-524 TIGGAAVSG
+524 TIGGAAVGG
-533 GSGANGKVFFDNI
+533 GSGSNGKVFFDNI
-546 TLERQDFLSAASN
+546 TLERQDFLTAASN

-586 ATAETAATKTDYKE
+586 ATAEEATTKTDYKE
-600 ILAAI
+600 LLAAI

-670 KAVRSIVESNA
+670 KAVRSLVESNA

-719 KVLNNEPFTDAEGN
+719 KVLDKEPFTDAEGN
-733 STHSYFDGGSWGDK
+733 STHTYFDGGSWGDK

-767 ATSRASADL
+767 ATSRASVDL
-776 TSFALFAGE
+776 ASFTLFAGE
-785 ARAEMKHV
+785 ARADMQHV
-793 GASGELFDRGWND
+793 GNAGELFDRGWND

-858 ADLRKIKVEDE
+858 ADLRKIEVEDE
-869 WAEVPVKLNL
+869 WAEVPVKVNL

-894 MEMIDFAI
+894 MDMIDFAI

-911 ISALLNEA
+911 ISSLLNEA
-919 TATGLLKDNFT
+919 TATGLLEDNFT

-990 KDVTIKNVGNEEY
+990 KDVTIKNVGTEEFPDY
-1003 PEYNLYQDG
+1003 TLYQDG

-1021 QVFPMGQAVPEKLES
+1021 QLFPMGQAIPEKLES

-1091 KNAKITYVQKM
+1091 KNAKITYVQNT
-1102 DEGID
+1102 EGEVD
-1107 PRAAVSY
+1107 PEYSVMY
-1114 AILEDETGA
+1114 ALLEDETGA
-1123 VEISNIITKANA
+1123 VEISDLVAKANL
-1135 NSWFT
+1135 NNWFK
-1140 GELKEGVELNGYI
+1140 GELKEGVALNGYVLVDYSSFFPRLI
-1153 NVNYSAWSTALV
+1153 VNAETA
-1165 ANDETSKS
+1165 KS
-1173 ELTITPTTITPTEA
+1173 EITITPTEITPTVVT
-1187 KIADLQKAE
+1187 IADVQKPE
-1196 NHLRLFELKD
+1196 NHLRMFELQNVELVK
-1206 VDFAV
+1206 
-1211 EDGAPVIKQDD
+1211 EDGSYAFKQDGDIIAAVDMFKNMLDEMPTNLESVKGVLFLDLESYCFVPTSYLDRPSPAPV
-1222 ASIILADQFSVLPED
+1222 
-1237 MPETA
+1237 
-1242 KFESIEGVVFLDF
+1242 
-1255 ESYVFCPISYTL
+1255 
-1267 AEAKPIEVN
+1267 EVN
-1276 SIADLNKLGE
+1276 SIAELNKLGE
-1286 ENEGATIKLKLTD
+1286 EYEGATIELKLTD
-1299 AQITVADAYMNSA
+1299 AQITVADASMSSA

-1335 LKDEFKQGVVLNGYL
+1335 LKDEFKQGTVLNGYL

-1369 ITTTEAPVVPAEAD
+1369 ITTTEAPVVATEAD

-1393 FRLYEFKNITVNKNE
+1393 YRLYEFKDITVNKNE
-1408 ADKFQLVKGDAK
+1408 LDHFQLVKGDAK
-1420 AEIADRTGSLEESM
+1420 AEISDRTRSLEESM
-1434 MATVESVVG
+1434 MANVESVVG
-1443 YFRVKGDEAEFTL
+1443 YFRVVGDEAEFTL
-1456 LSYKTATPDGI
+1456 ISYKTATPNGI
-1467 SALEIAAKNA
+1467 SALEVAAKNA

>member
-14 LLLAMPAS
+14 LLLAMPLGA
-22 MLARTTVTFDFAA
+22 LARTTVTFDFTA

-44 SASGEADKGAITSP
+44 SKTGEVDKGAITSP

-85 LRVYKNGGSFT
+85 LRVYKSGGTFT
-96 FTAPEGK
+96 FTAPANK

-109 FTATDFK
+109 FAGTVAATADA
-116 STPEVGTCTSKTWV
+116 GTYESSSKTWV
-130 QPKEQVN
+130 QPKDQVN
-137 AVKFTATGT
+137 AVKFTATAT
-146 NKISKAILTIA
+146 NKIVKAVLTIA
-157 DPGEGAEV
+157 DPDEEAEV
-165 VVLPEIADFASL
+165 VVLPEITDFASL
-177 KAAEQDKAV
+177 KACEKDKAV
-186 KLTVTNG
+186 KLTITNG
-193 KVVYAGSKDLIVED
+193 KVLYVAGKDLIVED
-207 ATGAIDFYNWGLTA
+207 ATGAVDLYDWGLTA

-284 LADFAI
+284 LTDFTI

-298 LVNGENKIQLYDKFK
+298 LVSGENKIQLYDKFK

-328 IIPFVANGSTD
+328 IIPFVVKGSTD

-376 EDCEAATGKVAT
+376 EACEAATGKVAT
-388 AGSAQ
+388 ADKAQ

-398 KVGWK
+398 AVGWK
-403 LVSSAAWSNSA
+403 LASSSKWSNSA

-441 LGFTVGWG
+441 LGFTVGWS

-454 QSAAEVVLPAGYYTL
+454 QSAAEVVLPVGYYTL
-469 KAHAYNGGAA
+469 KAHAYNGGTA

-513 FTLESETAGHF
+513 FALESETAGHF

-546 TLERQDFLSAASN
+546 TLERQDLFTAASN
-559 NLAKEIATAK
+559 NLAKEIAAAK

-586 ATAETAATKTDYKE
+586 ATAEAATTKTDYKE

-624 FADAKAKYATLN
+624 FADAKAKYATID
-636 TQYAS
+636 TKYAT
-641 EEKIAAV
+641 EAKIAAV
-648 NAIAEKTPATADE
+648 NAIAAKTPATADE
-661 ADALKADYI
+661 ADALLADYI
-670 KAVRSIVESNA
+670 KAVRVLAESNA

-692 TESIKNANAEAL
+692 TESIKNVNAEAL
-704 DGWTTALGEINKGAI
+704 DGWTTALGEINKGKIEI
-719 KVLNNEPFTDAEGN
+719 KNGEPFTDAEAN
-733 STHSYFDGGSWGDK
+733 STHTYFDGGSWGDK

-767 ATSRASADL
+767 ATSRASVDI

-806 CSVEFEVA
+806 NSVEFEVT
-814 EDDATVNLGVQGVAD
+814 EDDAVVNLGVQGVAD

-847 VAPSILEINNL
+847 VAPAYTEVNSIAELRAIKF
-858 ADLRKIKVEDE
+858 ADELD
-869 WAEVPVKLNL
+869 EVPVKLNL

-902 LEDATGAIA
+902 LEDATGAID
-911 ISALLNEA
+911 ISSLMMEA
-919 TATGLLKDNFT
+919 TAEGTLEGDFAE
-930 VGAVLNGSLYALYS
+930 GSVLNGTLYATLN
-944 WPNSLSV
+944 WPNSLWAS
-951 LEGMTE
+951 EDTE
-957 KSDYTVTPST
+957 KSQITLTTSTVVPTEAT
-967 LEVPEA
+967 LAEVIKP
-973 KLGDILKYEND
+973 END
-984 LRVFEL
+984 LRLFKL
-990 KDVTIKNVGNEEY
+990 QDVTIKNVGTEEA
-1003 PEYNLYQDG
+1003 PDFDICQGEASIELRDAFAKWKSDG
-1012 RAVMLSDAL
+1012 SD
-1021 QVFPMGQAVPEKLES
+1021 MPEKLQS

-1042 GLAEELGQEV
+1042 AGYESLDQE
-1052 TDYMFVPTSY
+1052 TPNYFFTPLSY
-1062 KSTPV
+1062 
-1067 VENIAGLSKIE
+1067 E
-1078 GGEMEDPSVKLML
+1078 
-1091 KNAKITYVQKM
+1091 
-1102 DEGID
+1102 
-1107 PRAAVSY
+1107 AA
-1114 AILEDETGA
+1114 
-1123 VEISNIITKANA
+1123 
-1135 NSWFT
+1135 
-1140 GELKEGVELNGYI
+1140 
-1153 NVNYSAWSTALV
+1153 SAA
-1165 ANDETSKS
+1165 
-1173 ELTITPTTITPTEA
+1173 
-1187 KIADLQKAE
+1187 
-1196 NHLRLFELKD
+1196 
-1206 VDFAV
+1206 
-1211 EDGAPVIKQDD
+1211 
-1222 ASIILADQFSVLPED
+1222 
-1237 MPETA
+1237 
-1242 KFESIEGVVFLDF
+1242 
-1255 ESYVFCPISYTL
+1255 
-1267 AEAKPIEVN
+1267 PIEVN
-1276 SIADLNKLGE
+1276 SIAELNKLGE

-1323 QYFFAEAVGMEM
+1323 QYFFAEAVGTEM

-1357 SIEVCDLTAESN
+1357 SIEVCDLTAESA
-1369 ITTTEAPVVPAEAD
+1369 ITTTEAPVVATEAD

-1408 ADKFQLVKGDAK
+1408 SDKFQLVKGDTK
-1420 AEIADRTGSLEESM
+1420 AEIADRTGSLDESM
-1434 MATVESVVG
+1434 MANVESVVG
-1443 YFRVKGDEAEFTL
+1443 YFRVVGDEAEFTL

-1467 SALEIAAKNA
+1467 SALEFAAKNA
-1477 AVYNMNGAKVRN
+1477 AVYNLNGAKVLG

>member
-1 MKKITYSFLSLLM
+1 
-14 LLLAMPAS
+14 MPLGA
-22 MLARTTVTFDFAA
+22 LARTTVTFDFTA
-35 NPWGLPLSS
+35 NPWNLPLSS
-44 SASGEADKGAITSP
+44 STSGEADKGAITSP

-85 LRVYKNGGSFT
+85 LRVYKSGGTFT
-96 FTAPEGK
+96 FTAPANK

-109 FTATDFK
+109 FAGTVAATADA
-116 STPEVGTCTSKTWV
+116 GTCEGSSKTWV
-130 QPKEQVN
+130 WVQPKNQVN
-137 AVKFTATGT
+137 AVKFTATAT
-146 NKISKAILTIA
+146 NKIEKAVLTIA
-157 DPGEGAEV
+157 DPGEEAEV

-229 TVEAKYSEFMGM
+229 VVEAKYSEFMGM

-284 LADFAI
+284 LTDFTI
-290 EEADGKTY
+290 EEAGGKTY
-298 LVNGENKIQLYDKFK
+298 LVSGENKIQLYDKFK

-328 IIPFVANGSTD
+328 IIPFVAKGSTD

-349 EDIEDIV
+349 EDIV
-356 AKPVLPEGDVTAK
+356 AKPALPEGDVTAT

-376 EDCEAATGKVAT
+376 ETCEAATGKVGT

-398 KVGWK
+398 AVGWK

-441 LGFTVGWG
+441 LGITVGWG

-469 KAHAYNGGAA
+469 KAHAYNGGTA
-479 TQFASKLGFA
+479 TQFTSKLGFA

-513 FTLESETAGHF
+513 FSLESETAGHF
-524 TIGGAAVSG
+524 TIGGTAVNS
-533 GSGANGKVFFDNI
+533 GSGSNGKVFFDNI
-546 TLERQDFLSAASN
+546 TLERQDFLTAASN

-569 EIANAG
+569 EIASAG

-586 ATAETAATKTDYKE
+586 ATAEAAATKTDYKE

-624 FADAKAKYATLN
+624 FADAKAKYATID
-636 TQYAS
+636 TKYAT
-641 EEKIAAV
+641 EAKIAAV
-648 NAIAEKTPATADE
+648 NAIAAKTPATADE
-661 ADALKADYI
+661 ADALLADYI
-670 KAVRSIVESNA
+670 KAVRVLAESNA

-704 DGWTTALGEINKGAI
+704 DGWTIALGEINKGAI

-733 STHSYFDGGSWGDK
+733 STHSYFDGGSWNDN

-785 ARAEMKHV
+785 ARADMQHV
-793 GASGELFDRGWND
+793 GNAGELFDRGWND
-806 CSVEFEVA
+806 CSVEFEVT
-814 EDDATVNLGVQGVAD
+814 EEDATVNLGVQGVAD

-847 VAPSILEINNL
+847 VAPAYTEVNSIAE
-858 ADLRKIKVEDE
+858 LRAIKVESELD
-869 WAEVPVKLNL
+869 EVPVKVNL
-879 HDAKITALHKSSDYG
+879 HDAKITVLHKNSDYG

-902 LEDATGAIA
+902 LEDATGAVSIGD
-911 ISALLNEA
+911 LMMEA
-919 TATGLLKDNFT
+919 TMSGMLEGNFETGS
-930 VGAVLNGSLYALYS
+930 VLNGTLYAIYN
-944 WPNSLSV
+944 WPNSLWADEDNTPNSE
-951 LEGMTE
+951 LTI
-957 KSDYTVTPST
+957 TPST
-967 LEVPEA
+967 VAPTEATLAEVIKP
-973 KLGDILKYEND
+973 END
-984 LRVFEL
+984 LRVFKL
-990 KDVTIKNVGNEEY
+990 QDVTIKKVGTEDAPDYDFCQGEQSIQ
-1003 PEYNLYQDG
+1003 LRDAFALWFSDG
-1012 RAVMLSDAL
+1012 SNM
-1021 QVFPMGQAVPEKLES
+1021 PEKLQS

-1042 GLAEELGQEV
+1042 AEYESLDQE
-1052 TDYMFVPTSY
+1052 TPKYFFTPLSYEETPAVPEI
-1062 KSTPV
+1062 PV
-1067 VENIAGLSKIE
+1067 VENIAALRQVE

-1091 KNAKITYVQKM
+1091 KNAKITYVQNT
-1102 DEGID
+1102 EGD
-1107 PRAAVSY
+1107 VPSEYSVMY
-1114 AILEDETGA
+1114 ALLEDETGA
-1123 VEISNIITKANA
+1123 VEISDLVAKANL
-1135 NSWFT
+1135 NNWFKC
-1140 GELKEGVELNGYI
+1140 ELKEGVALNGYVI
-1153 NVNYSAWSTALV
+1153 VDYSSFFPRLVVNAETA
-1165 ANDETSKS
+1165 KS
-1173 ELTITPTTITPTEA
+1173 EITVTPTTIVPTEA
-1187 KIADLQKAE
+1187 KIADIQKAE
-1196 NHLRLFELKD
+1196 NHLRLFELKN

-1211 EDGAPVIKQDD
+1211 EDDTPVIKQDD
-1222 ASIILADQFSVLPED
+1222 ASIILADQFVVLPKD

-1242 KFESIEGVVFLDF
+1242 KFESVVGVVFLDL
-1255 ESYVFCPISYTL
+1255 ETYVFCPISY
-1267 AEAKPIEVN
+1267 KF
-1276 SIADLNKLGE
+1276 
-1286 ENEGATIKLKLTD
+1286 AT
-1299 AQITVADAYMNSA
+1299 S
-1312 IIEDKT
+1312 
-1318 GAFNA
+1318 
-1323 QYFFAEAVGMEM
+1323 
-1335 LKDEFKQGVVLNGYL
+1335 
-1350 YATYSYG
+1350 
-1357 SIEVCDLTAESN
+1357 
-1369 ITTTEAPVVPAEAD
+1369 
-1383 FAEVLKAENN
+1383 
-1393 FRLYEFKNITVNKNE
+1393 
-1408 ADKFQLVKGDAK
+1408 
-1420 AEIADRTGSLEESM
+1420 
-1434 MATVESVVG
+1434 
-1443 YFRVKGDEAEFTL
+1443 
-1456 LSYKTATPDGI
+1456 DGI
-1467 SALEIAAKNA
+1467 SALEVSAKNA
-1477 AVYNMNGAKVRN
+1477 AVYNLNGAKVLG

>member
-1 MKKITYSFLSLLM
+1 M
-14 LLLAMPAS
+14 LLLAMPAGL
-22 MLARTTVTFDFAA
+22 LARTTVTFDFAA
-35 NPWGLPLSS
+35 NPWKLPLSEGS
-44 SASGEADKGAITSP
+44 DKAGVVTKPIT
-58 ILQDGVTLTTTDGT
+58 QDGVVLTATDGST
-72 NKTKMWVTNSAID
+72 PTQMFSGNF
-85 LRVYKNGGSFT
+85 RVYADGTIT

-103 VIEKIE
+103 VVEKIE
-109 FTATDFK
+109 FTGSPINLDTK
-116 STPEVGTCTSKTWV
+116 VGTYNTTSRIWT
-130 QPKEQVN
+130 QPTPQVN
-137 AVKFTATGT
+137 AVTFSASGKAT
-146 NKISKAILTIA
+146 KISKAVLTIA
-157 DPGEGAEV
+157 DPGEEAEV
-165 VVLPEIADFASL
+165 VVLPEITDFASL
-177 KAAEQDKAV
+177 KASEQDKAV
-186 KLTVTNG
+186 KLTITNG

-262 VAPVAMEFAEAM
+262 VAPVAMEFADAM
-274 KAASY
+274 KATSY

-284 LADFAI
+284 LTDFTI
-290 EEADGKTY
+290 EETGGKTY
-298 LVNGENKIQLYDKFK
+298 LVSGENKIQLYDKFK

-328 IIPFVANGSTD
+328 IIPFVVKGSTD

-388 AGSAQ
+388 ADKAQ

-441 LGFTVGWG
+441 LGFTVGWS

-454 QSAAEVVLPAGYYTL
+454 QSAAEVVLPVGYYTL
-469 KAHAYNGGAA
+469 KAHAYNGGTA

-546 TLERQDFLSAASN
+546 TLERQDLFTAVNN
-559 NLAKEIATAK
+559 NLAKEIAAAK

-586 ATAETAATKTDYKE
+586 ATAEAATTKTDYKE

-605 EPLKAAVAA
+605 EPLKAAVAT
-614 YNDVNVHFVA
+614 YNDVNAHFVA
-624 FADAKAKYATLN
+624 FADAKAKYATID
-636 TQYAS
+636 TKYAS
-641 EEKIAAV
+641 DEKIAAV

-670 KAVRSIVESNA
+670 KAVRSLVESNA

-692 TESIKNANAEAL
+692 TESIKNANADAL
-704 DGWTTALGEINKGAI
+704 DGWTIALGEINKGAI

-733 STHSYFDGGSWGDK
+733 STHSYFDGGSWGDN

-767 ATSRASADL
+767 ATSRASVDI

-806 CSVEFEVA
+806 NSVEFEVT
-814 EDDATVNLGVQGVAD
+814 EDDAVVNLGVQGVTD
-829 KQYQWMSFTRF
+829 KQHQWMSFTRF

-847 VAPSILEINNL
+847 VAPAYTEVNSIAE
-858 ADLRKIKVEDE
+858 LRAIKVESE
-869 WAEVPVKLNL
+869 WDEVPVKVNL

-902 LEDATGAIA
+902 LEDATGAID
-911 ISALLNEA
+911 ISSLMMEA
-919 TATGLLKDNFT
+919 TAEGTLEGDFAE
-930 VGAVLNGSLYALYS
+930 GSVLNGTLYATYN
-944 WPNSLSV
+944 WPNTLWAS
-951 LEGMTE
+951 EDTE
-957 KSDYTVTPST
+957 KSQITPTPST
-967 LEVPEA
+967 VVPTEATLAEVMKP
-973 KLGDILKYEND
+973 END
-984 LRVFEL
+984 LRLFKL
-990 KDVTIKNVGNEEY
+990 QDVTIKNVGTEEA
-1003 PEYNLYQDG
+1003 PDFDICQGEASIELRDAFAKWAKDG
-1012 RAVMLSDAL
+1012 SD
-1021 QVFPMGQAVPEKLES
+1021 MPEKLKS

-1042 GLAEELGQEV
+1042 AGYESLDQE
-1052 TDYMFVPTSY
+1052 TPNYFFTPLSY
-1062 KSTPV
+1062 
-1067 VENIAGLSKIE
+1067 E
-1078 GGEMEDPSVKLML
+1078 
-1091 KNAKITYVQKM
+1091 
-1102 DEGID
+1102 
-1107 PRAAVSY
+1107 AA
-1114 AILEDETGA
+1114 
-1123 VEISNIITKANA
+1123 
-1135 NSWFT
+1135 
-1140 GELKEGVELNGYI
+1140 
-1153 NVNYSAWSTALV
+1153 SAA
-1165 ANDETSKS
+1165 
-1173 ELTITPTTITPTEA
+1173 
-1187 KIADLQKAE
+1187 
-1196 NHLRLFELKD
+1196 
-1206 VDFAV
+1206 
-1211 EDGAPVIKQDD
+1211 
-1222 ASIILADQFSVLPED
+1222 
-1237 MPETA
+1237 
-1242 KFESIEGVVFLDF
+1242 
-1255 ESYVFCPISYTL
+1255 
-1267 AEAKPIEVN
+1267 PIEVN
-1276 SIADLNKLGE
+1276 SIAELNKLGE

-1299 AQITVADAYMNSA
+1299 AQITVADASMSSA

-1323 QYFFAEAVGMEM
+1323 QYFFAEAVGTEM

-1350 YATYSYG
+1350 YAKYSYG
-1357 SIEVCDLTAESN
+1357 SIEVCENTANSD
-1369 ITTTEAPVVPAEAD
+1369 ITTTEAPVVPTEAD

-1393 FRLYEFKNITVNKNE
+1393 YRLYEFKGITVNKNK
-1408 ADKFQLVKGDAK
+1408 DDHFQLVKGDAK
-1420 AEIADRTGSLEESM
+1420 AEIADGTHSLDESM
-1434 MATVESVVG
+1434 MANVESVVG
-1443 YFRVKGDEAEFTL
+1443 YFRIAGDDAEFTL

-1467 SALEIAAKNA
+1467 SSIEVAAKNA
-1477 AVYNMNGAKVRN
+1477 AVYNLNGAKVLG